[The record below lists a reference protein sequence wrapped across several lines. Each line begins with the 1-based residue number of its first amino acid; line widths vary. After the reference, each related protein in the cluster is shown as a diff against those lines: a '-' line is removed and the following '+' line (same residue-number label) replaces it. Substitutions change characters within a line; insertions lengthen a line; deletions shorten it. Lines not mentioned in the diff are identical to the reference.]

1 MKAFRFLSK
10 NWYYVGGVLFVALA
24 FLVGFFGDALDPLR
38 NILLLSFM
46 ALLVHQFEEYAIPG
60 GFPAVFNIGLM
71 GEKELPDRRPL
82 NRKSAL
88 IVNVIEGYPFYLLAV
103 IFPGVI
109 WLGLVQILFGMA
121 QFLIHGIVINL
132 RLKTLY
138 NPGLGTV
145 VFLHWPIGLYYI
157 WYVYTHGLIQPWHWI
172 AAVVC
177 TILAALLI
185 IMLPIRLF
193 TNDMNPAYAFSAE
206 EMERFHVKEKMANL
220 AAQ

>member
-177 TILAALLI
+177 TILVALLI

>member
-10 NWYYVGGVLFVALA
+10 NWYYAGGVLFVALA

-71 GEKELPDRRPL
+71 GEKEFPDRRPL

-103 IFPGVI
+103 IFPG
-109 WLGLVQILFGMA
+109 GDLVGACPDPFRHGSVSDTWHRDQPKTED
-121 QFLIHGIVINL
+121 FL
-132 RLKTLY
+132 
-138 NPGLGTV
+138 
-145 VFLHWPIGLYYI
+145 
-157 WYVYTHGLIQPWHWI
+157 
-172 AAVVC
+172 
-177 TILAALLI
+177 
-185 IMLPIRLF
+185 
-193 TNDMNPAYAFSAE
+193 
-206 EMERFHVKEKMANL
+206 
-220 AAQ
+220 